1 MFDVEMQKVTVREM
15 IDRFNDWGDDHVFL
29 FHSSNVSGDDLCLV
43 VQIDP
48 YDDSMDAPV
57 EVDGERYAHD
67 MIYDSL
73 AQVVEN
79 ARLQVGDPSL
89 EELVKAFCFYL
100 LNDAF
105 IELK

>member
-57 EVDGERYAHD
+57 EVDGERWNNRNNMDGHVWIRKKKMCMEAD
-67 MIYDSL
+67 GERKEREREDT
-73 AQVVEN
+73 VC
-79 ARLQVGDPSL
+79 GT
-89 EELVKAFCFYL
+89 LV
-100 LNDAF
+100 
-105 IELK
+105 I